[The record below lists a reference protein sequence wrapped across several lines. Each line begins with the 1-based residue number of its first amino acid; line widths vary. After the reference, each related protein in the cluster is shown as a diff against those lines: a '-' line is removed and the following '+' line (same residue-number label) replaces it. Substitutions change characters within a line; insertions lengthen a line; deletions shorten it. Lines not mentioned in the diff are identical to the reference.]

1 MWPGKKPR
9 RVQSHIEAI
18 FSDSYSYRLHAAA
31 AGWELNGGVD
41 ILLIGASDSLSSL
54 HVGCKTRHTLLN
66 INVHS
71 SIIVFAFNLP
81 QNTSNRLIVAILL
94 VL

>member
-31 AGWELNGGVD
+31 AGWELNEGVD
-41 ILLIGASDSLSSL
+41 ILIIGACDSLFIT
-54 HVGCKTRHTLLN
+54 CRTRHTLLN

-81 QNTSNRLIVAILL
+81 QNTSNRLIVV

>member
-31 AGWELNGGVD
+31 AGWERNGGVD
-41 ILLIGASDSLSSL
+41 ILLRGASYSLFIT
-54 HVGCKTRHTLLN
+54 CRTRHTLLH
-66 INVHS
+66 INLHS

-81 QNTSNRLIVAILL
+81 QNSFNRLIVV